1 MLLKYQNLSGA
12 KGRLNEIKFYF
23 HGIPAGFNYRL
34 AANPYRAGLLHSG
47 RSTRPPPHKGPK
59 AQSLRLMHT
68 LTLPFAHARP
78 SATGTAD
85 RGNVSVLFPHIFPT
99 GRQTRDPSLRG
110 RFPAA
115 SAAVPRKGKRRR
127 GCSGGKEAG
136 LPASSSRSDEQRPGS
151 RWSGPTHAPGLSAS
165 PTRER
170 SRPEIFWF
178 PSLPPLLFFQAPKPA
193 IARPRSA
200 ASSVPPPA
208 PSLPPHRQQPPGS
221 TRLPAP
227 PPPPPLSGGWK
238 DPRPRGAPAPPRPP
252 AAAKAAATCSERRPS
267 PRRSLPLFQS
277 ARSLGPRLTRTVV
290 LKGPLPLVVAHTAPA
305 RRLALGSAA
314 RRDEDAG
321 GWRREGATPR
331 ASEGWG
337 VRRRTMAARSLRR
350 RCSPPLRAGPR

>member
-136 LPASSSRSDEQRPGS
+136 LPTSSSRSDEQRPGS
-151 RWSGPTHAPGLSAS
+151 RWSGPTHAPGLLAS

-178 PSLPPLLFFQAPKPA
+178 SSPPRLFFQAPKPA

-208 PSLPPHRQQPPGS
+208 PSLPPHASSLPEAPGCPLRRRRPSRGDGTTPGRAGRRPRPDLPPQPRRP
-221 TRLPAP
+221 LPAP
-227 PPPPPLSGGWK
+227 SGGPHR
-238 DPRPRGAPAPPRPP
+238 DALYLSSRARAPWA
-252 AAAKAAATCSERRPS
+252 
-267 PRRSLPLFQS
+267 
-277 ARSLGPRLTRTVV
+277 
-290 LKGPLPLVVAHTAPA
+290 
-305 RRLALGSAA
+305 
-314 RRDEDAG
+314 
-321 GWRREGATPR
+321 R
-331 ASEGWG
+331 ASPGQW
-337 VRRRTMAARSLRR
+337 S
-350 RCSPPLRAGPR
+350 

>member
-151 RWSGPTHAPGLSAS
+151 RWSGPTHAPGLLAS

-178 PSLPPLLFFQAPKPA
+178 SSPPPSFFKRPSRPSRVPEARPPPCRPPLPVCPPTPA
-193 IARPRSA
+193 ASRKHPAARSA
-200 ASSVPPPA
+200 AA
-208 PSLPPHRQQPPGS
+208 APPG
-221 TRLPAP
+221 
-227 PPPPPLSGGWK
+227 GME
-238 DPRPRGAPAPPRPP
+238 RPP
-252 AAAKAAATCSERRPS
+252 AARGAGPAPTSRRSRGGRYLLRAAALTETLSTSLPERALPGPAPHPDSGPKRAAPVGRCAHGTRPPIGS
-267 PRRSLPLFQS
+267 RLRRSEG
-277 ARSLGPRLTRTVV
+277 RG
-290 LKGPLPLVVAHTAPA
+290 
-305 RRLALGSAA
+305 RRGLAA
-314 RRDEDAG
+314 
-321 GWRREGATPR
+321 
-331 ASEGWG
+331 
-337 VRRRTMAARSLRR
+337 
-350 RCSPPLRAGPR
+350 